1 MGFFLLCGY
10 VLAVIIFL
18 FFVLILRTVYVLNKT
33 GNNSLME
40 RRKPVKVMVVAGSG
54 RLRIG

>member
-10 VLAVIIFL
+10 VLAVIILL
-18 FFVLILRTVYVLNKT
+18 FFVLILRSVHVLNKT
-33 GNNSLME
+33 GNNALME